1 MSDLWSDKNLQS
13 YLCLTAHWIARNK
26 RTGVLELKSALI
38 AFHNV
43 TGRHDGVN
51 LGRIMVELL
60 DCAGITAMVSLL
72 HLIQIILFTV
82 VLLQS
87 GHWTLDNAENNV
99 TMMVEIARLLTLRGM
114 VCHFQDNRIM

>member
-1 MSDLWSDKNLQS
+1 M
-13 YLCLTAHWIARNK
+13 
-26 RTGVLELKSALI
+26 LELKSALI